1 MKVAGNANNQQP
13 ATSNR
18 SKILIVDDEPSM
30 RELLEIVLRREGHE
44 VFTAPNGRGAI
55 EVLEREPIDLL
66 ISDIKM
72 PDMSGVEVLKAGKA
86 LDPDLVGIMVTAYA
100 SIENAVEAMHL
111 GAYDYISKPFN
122 VDELKL
128 RIRKALERKQLAAEN
143 DLLRRALQTSHQFSN
158 IIGRSTAM
166 QSVFRLIET
175 IAPTTSTVLVTGESG
190 TGKEL
195 VARAIHF
202 NSPRRDRPFVALNC
216 GALPE
221 TLLESELFGHLR
233 GAFTGADANRK
244 GLVEV
249 ADKGTIFLDEI
260 GEMSAMMQVKLLRV
274 LQERRFRRVG
284 GADEIEADIRVI
296 AATNRDLQQ
305 LVDEGKFREDLFY
318 RINVIPVHLPP
329 LRAREGDIALLA
341 EHFVARFSQ
350 AMGKTVRGIADEARA
365 RLEAYPW
372 PGNIRELEN
381 AMERAVALEPTDVIG
396 LASLPAAVQHGE
408 ERRPGPVAERQL
420 TEGFDLEQHVQEIE
434 REYIAEA
441 LRRADGV
448 KVKAAELL
456 GMSFRSFRYYMKKY
470 NL

>member
-1 MKVAGNANNQQP
+1 G
-13 ATSNR
+13 
-18 SKILIVDDEPSM
+18 
-30 RELLEIVLRREGHE
+30 
-44 VFTAPNGRGAI
+44 
-55 EVLEREPIDLL
+55 
-66 ISDIKM
+66 
-72 PDMSGVEVLKAGKA
+72 
-86 LDPDLVGIMVTAYA
+86 
-100 SIENAVEAMHL
+100 
-111 GAYDYISKPFN
+111 
-122 VDELKL
+122 
-128 RIRKALERKQLAAEN
+128 
-143 DLLRRALQTSHQFSN
+143 
-158 IIGRSTAM
+158 
-166 QSVFRLIET
+166 
-175 IAPTTSTVLVTGESG
+175 
-190 TGKEL
+190 
-195 VARAIHF
+195 
-202 NSPRRDRPFVALNC
+202 RDRPFVALNC

-396 LASLPAAVQHGE
+396 LASLPAAVQHG
-408 ERRPGPVAERQL
+408 
-420 TEGFDLEQHVQEIE
+420 
-434 REYIAEA
+434 
-441 LRRADGV
+441 
-448 KVKAAELL
+448 
-456 GMSFRSFRYYMKKY
+456 
-470 NL
+470 